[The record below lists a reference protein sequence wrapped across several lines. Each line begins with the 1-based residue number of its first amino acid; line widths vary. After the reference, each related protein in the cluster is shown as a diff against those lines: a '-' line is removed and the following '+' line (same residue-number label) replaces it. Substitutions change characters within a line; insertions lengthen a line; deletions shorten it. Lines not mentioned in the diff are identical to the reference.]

1 MGNKMLENIGKYST
15 YYNYIIV
22 YFIDLQC
29 KIDIIL
35 AYIRRCVPAPGTL
48 LFFLSKSIFF
58 SLFIGIYCF
67 YP

>member
-35 AYIRRCVPAPGTL
+35 AYIRRCVPALGT
-48 LFFLSKSIFF
+48 
-58 SLFIGIYCF
+58 
-67 YP
+67 